1 MYDVRLILPCSA
13 HERRGLSQCPGF
25 LAPSA
30 VSQSWGSLVR
40 VCVRSVSLKKRTKPK
55 TTRTKTAQTYRINKF
70 GLILTQSAQIF
81 RMFANAIT
89 RHRTKDPH
97 INTLKRLLR
106 THFMISWFLDWT
118 STHEHDTTTTHA
130 SIMTCCPLVIRPKV
144 KMGTKNLIAWT
155 RTRYVIMR
163 RSEMRD
169 PIIHYSIN
177 TPADLIFFVYWETEG
192 ENV

>member
-1 MYDVRLILPCSA
+1 MPGIPRPVRSQ
-13 HERRGLSQCPGF
+13 LSQ
-25 LAPSA
+25 SR
-30 VSQSWGSLVR
+30 GSLVC
-40 VCVRSVSLKKRTKPK
+40 VCVRSVSLKKRKKPK
-55 TTRTKTAQTYRINKF
+55 TTRPKTAQTYRVHKF
-70 GLILTQSAQIF
+70 GLILMQSAQIF
-81 RMFANAIT
+81 RMFADAIT

-97 INTLKRLLR
+97 INILKRLLR

-118 STHEHDTTTTHA
+118 STHEHDTTITHA

-177 TPADLIFFVYWETEG
+177 TPDDLICFVYWETEG